1 MDNRHAQTLAR
12 IAKSRARCHAM
23 CNAPAVTQWVVR
35 IHDEMARAVD
45 ALVDEGAV
53 ASRSEAVREA
63 LDARLDRSR
72 RERLAAEIV
81 RGYRESPQADE
92 GAWPDAATVAT
103 ISDEAW

>member
-1 MDNRHAQTLAR
+1 
-12 IAKSRARCHAM
+12 M

-63 LDARLDRSR
+63 LDAMLDRSR

-103 ISDEAW
+103 ISDEAC